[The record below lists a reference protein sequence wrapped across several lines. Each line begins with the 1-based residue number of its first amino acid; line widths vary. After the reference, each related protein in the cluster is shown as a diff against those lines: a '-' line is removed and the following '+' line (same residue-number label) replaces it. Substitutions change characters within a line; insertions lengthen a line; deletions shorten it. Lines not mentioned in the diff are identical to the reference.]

1 VPPTL
6 EHGQPR
12 EDGGIS
18 IAATKVSLTAGGV
31 QVKRKILVVDDD
43 ATTREFL
50 RAVLEHGGYEVVLA
64 EDGVSGVAKA
74 ASEKPDLVITDGL
87 LPKLHG
93 FRVCKA
99 IKELDSPPKVILL
112 TGLYTKPTY
121 RREVTHH
128 YLADDLLTKPVGPAD
143 LLACIEKHLG
153 TQKLFE
159 GQGVLESSLSTEKGG
174 GCEQIACEGDQA
186 STRTAPVGAVLSKA
200 ELDDMFK
207 GWAIPCW

>member
-1 VPPTL
+1 MK
-6 EHGQPR
+6 
-12 EDGGIS
+12 S
-18 IAATKVSLTAGGV
+18 
-31 QVKRKILVVDDD
+31 KILVVDDD

-50 RAVLEHGGYEVVLA
+50 KAVLEHGGYEVALA

-121 RREVTHH
+121 RGEVKHQ
-128 YLADDLLTKPVGPAD
+128 YLADDLLTKPVAPAD
-143 LLACIEKHLG
+143 LLACVEKHLG
-153 TQKLFE
+153 TQKPSAGKE
-159 GQGVLESSLSTEKGG
+159 MLESSSSPEKGG
-174 GCEQIACEGDQA
+174 RLEEIACKEAKA
-186 STRTAPVGAVLSKA
+186 STQTAPVGAVFSKA

-207 GWAIPCW
+207 GVGPFLACR

>member
-1 VPPTL
+1 M
-6 EHGQPR
+6 
-12 EDGGIS
+12 
-18 IAATKVSLTAGGV
+18 
-31 QVKRKILVVDDD
+31 KRKILVVDDD
-43 ATTREFL
+43 VTTRDFL
-50 RAVLEHGGYEVVLA
+50 RAVLEQGGYEVVLA
-64 EDGVSGVAKA
+64 EDGIGGVEKA

-121 RREVTHH
+121 RWEVKHEF
-128 YLADDLLTKPVGPAD
+128 LADDLLTKPVGPDD

-153 TQKLFE
+153 TQKPSE
-159 GQGVLESSLSTEKGG
+159 GQGMLESSSSTEKGG
-174 GCEQIACEGDQA
+174 RCEQIACDGDEA
-186 STRTAPVGAVLSKA
+186 GTRTTPVGAVFSKA

-207 GWAIPCW
+207 GWAIPCP